1 MKEKKLNIF
10 ISPLDWGLGHIT
22 RTIPVVQMLK
32 EKGHHIVLGGG
43 RNASTIYRSEFPD
56 VEFEPLPSSAI
67 HYPHKGS
74 LIWSLLKQM
83 PRFFATIRREKGKI
97 TKIIRKHHIDV
108 VISDNRYG
116 LYNKDV
122 YSIFIT
128 HQLMIKLPPAFKML
142 ERWVFKRHQRMI
154 SRFDACW
161 VPDYARPPYLSGD
174 LSHLYTPASHVVYIG
189 PLSRFSMGF
198 CEEISADKNYEV
210 IAILSGPEPSRT
222 RVEATLLE
230 QLGKTGKKCLLV
242 RGLPN
247 DAGSLESPGN
257 IEIVN
262 HLPACTLREK
272 IIQSKY
278 IIARAGYSTI
288 MDLVA
293 MGRTAILIPTQGQTE
308 QEYLA
313 QYYNQRKLF
322 LCISEKDL
330 NLHEALNQITLYQ
343 WNLNK
348 RSCQSL
354 ETEVERIEKLLGS
367 K

>member
-1 MKEKKLNIF
+1 LKEKKLNIF

-32 EKGHHIVLGGG
+32 DRGHHVILGGG
-43 RNASTIYRSEFPD
+43 RNASNIYKSEFPD
-56 VEFEPLPSSAI
+56 IEFEPLPSSAI
-67 HYPHKGS
+67 HYPERGS
-74 LIWSLLKQM
+74 LIWALIRQM
-83 PRFFATIRREKGKI
+83 PRFFATIRKEKRKI
-97 TKIIRKHHIDV
+97 AKIIRKHQIDV

-116 LYNKDV
+116 LYSRDV

-128 HQLMIKLPPAFKML
+128 HQLMLKLPSAVKML
-142 ERWVFKRHQRMI
+142 ERWVYKRHQRMI
-154 SRFDACW
+154 MKFDACW

-174 LSHLYTPASHVVYIG
+174 LSHLYTPSSHVVYIG

-198 CEEISADKNYEV
+198 CEDASAGKIYEV

-222 RVEATLLE
+222 RLESNILE
-230 QLGKTGKKCLLV
+230 QMEKTGKKCLLV
-242 RGLPN
+242 RGLPS
-247 DAGSLESPGN
+247 DTGDLKTPSN
-257 IEIVN
+257 IESVN

-272 IIQSKY
+272 ILQSKY

-293 MGRTAILIPTQGQTE
+293 MGRTAILIPTPGQTE

-343 WNLNK
+343 WNLNM

-354 ETEVERIEKLLGS
+354 ATEVERIEKLLGS